1 MQIQVVAT
9 TPVECSLDATREFGI
24 LLTKALS
31 IIHMVHWYAPNYDT
45 HVILGDLYDSLD
57 DLFDKL
63 QEEIIGTSKLQ
74 NQQFPSLG
82 PVVLDLD
89 YINQYRSE
97 GNNIM
102 DTYTKTYQTVVNI
115 LSSLEFTSYVD
126 NVRSGLNNTKE
137 EVFTSFNKAN
147 YLLSLVKI

>member
-1 MQIQVVAT
+1 MDIQVIAV
-9 TPVECSLDATREFGI
+9 TPIECSLDTTREFGI
-24 LLTKALS
+24 LLSKAIS
-31 IIHMVHWYAPNYDT
+31 IIHMVHWYAPNYDA
-45 HVILGDLYDSLD
+45 HVILGDLYETLD
-57 DLFDKL
+57 GLFDKL

-97 GNNIM
+97 GNNVM
-102 DTYTKTYQTVVNI
+102 GTYTKTYQTIVNI

-126 NVRSGLNNTKE
+126 NVQSGLNNTKE
-137 EVFTSFNKAN
+137 DILSSFNKAN